1 MTTPLQQLLARS
13 FPSEIAVDGQMRV
26 SLRMQGREVAVTVSA
41 LAKRLLVVALVG
53 KPAVVPTT
61 GGSAVLSVDSG
72 DGVRVDYAVEI
83 AASGAKR
90 LVLRMVGAPL
100 VLRRRVVRDQALA
113 EALGLPAGKAASVP
127 VAA

>member
-1 MTTPLQQLLARS
+1 
-13 FPSEIAVDGQMRV
+13 MRV